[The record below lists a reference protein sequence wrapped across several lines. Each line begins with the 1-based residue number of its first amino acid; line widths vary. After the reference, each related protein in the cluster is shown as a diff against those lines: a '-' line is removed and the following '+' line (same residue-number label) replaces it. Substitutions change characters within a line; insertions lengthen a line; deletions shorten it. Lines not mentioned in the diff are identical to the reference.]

1 MIDLSTAEREEAIG
15 KLQQYLL
22 EELDVELGSFQL
34 QFLLDFFSENI
45 AWRYYNQGLADALMA
60 TEKKLDEVAEL
71 VYELEQQGPVES

>member
-1 MIDLSTAEREEAIG
+1 MIDLSESDREEAIS

-45 AWRYYNQGLADALMA
+45 AWRYYNQGLADALQA

-71 VYELEQQGPVES
+71 VYELEQQGPAES

>member
-1 MIDLSTAEREEAIG
+1 MIDLSESDREEAIS
-15 KLQQYLL
+15 KLRQYLL

-45 AWRYYNQGLADALMA
+45 AWRYYNQGLADALQA

-71 VYELEQQGPVES
+71 VYELEQQGPAEN